1 MPLDVVKSRIQA
13 DNLSNP
19 EYKGIVDC
27 IIKSYKR
34 DGLRVFGRG
43 FVMCSFRSFLVN
55 AATFLGYEWSLRLCQ
70 HVASRTQG
78 YITVSNQ
85 QTFPAK

>member
-1 MPLDVVKSRIQA
+1 MPLDVVKSRIQG
-13 DNLSNP
+13 DSLSNP

-27 IIKSYKR
+27 TVKSYKR

-55 AATFLGYEWSLRLCQ
+55 AATFLGYEWSLRFCQ
-70 HVASRTQG
+70 HMASKTQG
-78 YITVSNQ
+78 YIAVSKQ
-85 QTFPAK
+85 QNFPAI